1 MEQILAYLIGLQI
14 GMAITALYF
23 VVRIAMMKLTPSYI
37 YWIFALGITGA
48 IREQELIPFITGEQ
62 EEQTH

>member
-23 VVRIAMMKLTPSYI
+23 VVRIAMIKLTSSYI
-37 YWIFALGITGA
+37 YWIFSLGITGA
-48 IREQELIPFITGEQ
+48 IREMEIGQQQGALQQQQGE
-62 EEQTH
+62 